1 MNCGE
6 VRASHTV
13 QYGAVVCAVGVA
25 CCAPM
30 STGVTNDQ
38 GKQA

>member
-6 VRASHTV
+6 VRPSHAV
-13 QYGAVVCAVGVA
+13 QYGAVVCGVSVA
-25 CCAPM
+25 CCAGM
-30 STGVTNDQ
+30 STDVTNDQ